1 MSSIFQIEQEDISEW
16 GLLGD
21 ENLAFKSQEMLD
33 TVLPEDSTMHLEP
46 GPPTAAAKKTTKRP
60 SLQVSKSK
68 HCCLCWD
75 PLEV

>member
-33 TVLPEDSTMHLEP
+33 TVLPEDSTMHLEA

-68 HCCLCWD
+68 HCSLCWD
-75 PLEV
+75 RLGV